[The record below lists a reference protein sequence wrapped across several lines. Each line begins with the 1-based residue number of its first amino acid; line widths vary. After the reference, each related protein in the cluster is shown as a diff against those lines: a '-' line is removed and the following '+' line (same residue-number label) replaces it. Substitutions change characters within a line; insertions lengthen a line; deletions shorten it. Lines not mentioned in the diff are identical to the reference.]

1 MFLQEKIDNAREEGL
16 KEGREEGEKTG
27 IIKSIVQMKKNG
39 MPNTQIV
46 DIMEMSEEEIE
57 ALMAENSR

>member
-27 IIKSIVQMKKNG
+27 IIKSIIQMKKNG
-39 MPNTQIV
+39 MSNAQIA

-57 ALMAENSR
+57 AMIAENNR

>member
-39 MPNTQIV
+39 MPNTQIA

-57 ALMAENSR
+57 ALIAENNS